1 MLLQHGEGLMSRGGD
16 CEGGCVCGGGGR
28 QNPAADTFTCTRP
41 PSPPPD
47 PEKNRPA
54 LLNVAEE
61 HQSSPPWSKTEP
73 DRPECPSQ
81 RLSLSL
87 SISGPVSVLSGCGSP
102 DSGAKMTCE

>member
-16 CEGGCVCGGGGR
+16 CEGGCGGGGAPKPCCR
-28 QNPAADTFTCTRP
+28 YFHVYAAPLPPA
-41 PSPPPD
+41 D